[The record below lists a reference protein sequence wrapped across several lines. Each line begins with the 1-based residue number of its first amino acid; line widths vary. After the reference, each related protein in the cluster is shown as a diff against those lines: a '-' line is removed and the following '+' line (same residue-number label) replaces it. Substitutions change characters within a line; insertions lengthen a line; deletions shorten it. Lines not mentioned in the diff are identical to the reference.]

1 MMRISSQYQRGQVL
15 LIVILSMVVTL
26 TVGLSVIS
34 HTITT
39 LRTTKESESSQRA
52 FSAAEAGV
60 EKLLNSTNNSL
71 PNTTLSNGS
80 SFSGSVSTVSGSF
93 IPVNNLSPVFQDD
106 GADVWLSTYP
116 TYTSPFNGTVK
127 VYWST
132 SGNDCQ
138 AAAIEVLTITGTKAN
153 PVITHTLVD
162 ACDARRAS
170 NHAVSEQA
178 GGTVNGTT
186 FLRSYSIPVTN
197 GLLMRVIPLYTSTVI
212 GVSGIGANLPAQ
224 GQNIVS
230 TGTAGGTSRKITVFK
245 GYPRLPMEFFSYV
258 LFSH

>member
-1 MMRISSQYQRGQVL
+1 
-15 LIVILSMVVTL
+15 MVVTL

-34 HTITT
+34 HTVTT

-60 EKLLNSTNNSL
+60 EKLLNSTNNSI
-71 PNTTLSNGS
+71 PSTTLSNGS

-93 IPVNNLSPVFQDD
+93 IPVNNFSPVFQDD
-106 GADVWLSTYP
+106 GADIWLSTYP
-116 TYTSPFNGTVK
+116 TYASPFTGTVK
-127 VYWST
+127 IYWAIDP
-132 SGNDCQ
+132 DCQ
-138 AAAIEVLTITGTKAN
+138 SAALEVLVISGTKAN
-153 PVITHTLVD
+153 PVITHSLVD
-162 ACDARRAS
+162 GCNARRAS
-170 NHAVSEQA
+170 NHASVEQA
-178 GGTVNGTT
+178 GGTLGGKT
-186 FLRSYSIPVTN
+186 FLNSYSIAVTN
-197 GLLMRVIPLYTSTVI
+197 GLLMRIIPLYTSAII
-212 GVSGIGANLPAQ
+212 GVSGIGANLPSQ

>member
-1 MMRISSQYQRGQVL
+1 MRFSFEYQRGQVL
-15 LIVILSMVVTL
+15 LIVILIMVVTL

-34 HTITT
+34 HTVTT
-39 LRTTKESESSQRA
+39 LRTTKESESSQKA

-60 EKLLNSTNNSL
+60 EKLLNSTSNTL
-71 PNTTLSNGS
+71 PSTNLSNGS
-80 SFSGSVSTVSGSF
+80 SFSGSVSTISGSF

-116 TYTSPFNGTVK
+116 TYASPLNGTVK

-132 SGNDCQ
+132 SGNDCE
-138 AAAIEVLTITGTKAN
+138 AAALEILVISGSNAN
-153 PVITHTLVD
+153 PAIKHTLVD

-170 NHAVSEQA
+170 NHAVSEQSGA
-178 GGTVNGTT
+178 TVSGTT
-186 FLRSYSIPVTN
+186 FLRSYSIAVTN
-197 GLLMRVIPLYTSTVI
+197 GLLIRIIPLYTSTVI
-212 GVSGIGANLPAQ
+212 GVSGVGVNLPSQ

-230 TGTAGGTSRKITVFK
+230 TGTSEGTSRKITVFK

>member
-1 MMRISSQYQRGQVL
+1 
-15 LIVILSMVVTL
+15 MVVTL

-60 EKLLNSTNNSL
+60 EKLLNSTDSSI
-71 PNTTLSNGS
+71 PTTTLSNGS
-80 SFSGSVSTVSGSF
+80 SFSGTASVVSGSF
-93 IPVNNLSPVFQDD
+93 IPVNNLSPVSQDD
-106 GADVWLSTYP
+106 GADIWLSTYP
-116 TYTSPFNGTVK
+116 SYTSPYTGTVK
-127 VYWST
+127 VYWAT
-132 SGNDCQ
+132 KGTDCEN
-138 AAAIEVLTITGTKAN
+138 AALEILMITGSKAS

-162 ACDARRAS
+162 ACDARRSS

-178 GGTVNGTT
+178 GGVVSGTT
-186 FLRSYSIPVTN
+186 FLYSYSIAVTN
-197 GLLMRVIPLYTSTVI
+197 GLLMRVIPLYNSSVV
-212 GVSGIGANLPAQ
+212 GVSGIGRNLPAQ

-230 TGTAGGTSRKITVFK
+230 TGTSGNTSRKITVFK
-245 GYPRLPMEFFSYV
+245 GYPRLPVEFFSYV

>member
-1 MMRISSQYQRGQVL
+1 MRFQSQYQRGQVL
-15 LIVILSMVVTL
+15 LIVILIMVVTL

-71 PNTTLSNGS
+71 PSTTLSNGS
-80 SFSGSVSTVSGSF
+80 SFSGSVSTISGTF
-93 IPVNNLSPVFQDD
+93 IPVNNFSPVFQDD

-116 TYTSPFNGTVK
+116 TYVSPFNGTVK

-132 SGNDCQ
+132 GDTECNS
-138 AAAIEVLTITGTKAN
+138 AALEILMITGTKAN
-153 PVITHTLVD
+153 PVITHSLVD

-170 NHAVSEQA
+170 NHGSTEQTGGAV
-178 GGTVNGTT
+178 GGKT
-186 FLRSYSIPVTN
+186 FVYSYSIAVTN
-197 GLLMRVIPLYTSTVI
+197 GLIMRVIPLYTSTVI